1 MDTEKTLLQ
10 QIRDKEQEFKKKID
24 TARADADALVT
35 AAKTE
40 ADELLC
46 TADETGKKHAEKV
59 YGDIR
64 EKTVTDIEILD
75 KNAELDR
82 LASLE
87 RGEKYVP
94 AAVEKIVSY
103 VTME

>member
-10 QIRDKEQEFKKKID
+10 QIRDKEQEFKKRID
-24 TARADADALVT
+24 MARADTEAMVT
-35 AAKTE
+35 TAKTE

-46 TADETGKKHAEKV
+46 AADETGKKHAEQV
-59 YGDIR
+59 YWNVRG
-64 EKTVTDIEILD
+64 KTAIEIETLN

-82 LASLE
+82 LISLE
-87 RGEKYVP
+87 RGERNVP

-103 VTME
+103 ITME